1 MQGYIEELNIRQELE
16 SLASAEMSS
25 IAHRTNPSSS
35 LFHFN
40 HAESKPLDSMFTED
54 LEEAGVVRVTQPLIE
69 TFSNLECFQPQASE
83 GDKMERITKKL
94 FEDSPPSSV
103 YQHHSVLE
111 QWDQQHPPR
120 PKLPSESHN
129 EFLPGPEGETER
141 KELCLPMEV
150 CVVADYTPGV
160 ADENFIV
167 LERGKKLKLL
177 RKIREG
183 LWIGEVEERIG
194 LVQQRYFL
202 LP

>member
-1 MQGYIEELNIRQELE
+1 
-16 SLASAEMSS
+16 
-25 IAHRTNPSSS
+25 
-35 LFHFN
+35 
-40 HAESKPLDSMFTED
+40 
-54 LEEAGVVRVTQPLIE
+54 
-69 TFSNLECFQPQASE
+69 
-83 GDKMERITKKL
+83 
-94 FEDSPPSSV
+94 
-103 YQHHSVLE
+103 
-111 QWDQQHPPR
+111 
-120 PKLPSESHN
+120 
-129 EFLPGPEGETER
+129 
-141 KELCLPMEV
+141 MEV